1 MAIVQHDFQGKTISQ
16 TSEETLIANTVVPK
30 GYVNLTDMCKANGKK
45 LGHYLSLKTT
55 QEYITAFEKSLK
67 VDIGI
72 TIPPVIIT
80 IQGSYSGIST
90 FQGTWGHIEIAIDLA
105 KWINVDFRIWANKVL
120 VHVIQGN
127 VKALTPEAELAME
140 KLNNLWEQIRQHGKE
155 TRRTLT
161 DAIAAYLKR
170 HPELGEDYRN
180 NVWWLTTNAMYQ
192 AVFGLNATDL
202 EQLLECERHKSRDYL
217 DQKCLMAVDRA
228 EAGICQLID
237 NRDIEPSEAVLKY
250 QSFFG
255 LKEIFPIKKLKQSDL
270 N

>member
-1 MAIVQHDFQGKTISQ
+1 MSIIQHNYQNNLIFQ
-16 TSEETLIANTVVPK
+16 TSSDIKLAGKFIPK
-30 GYVNLTDMCKANGKK
+30 GYTNATAMCKANGK
-45 LGHYLSLKTT
+45 LWGTYWKT
-55 QEYITAFEKSLK
+55 QKAQSFANAVTAS
-67 VDIGI
+67 VIPNGI
-72 TIPPVIIT
+72 TVNSVISIQGGDDPT
-80 IQGSYSGIST
+80 IQGTWVHPKVAMHLAMWISDDFALWST
-90 FQGTWGHIEIAIDLA
+90 DVLLRV
-105 KWINVDFRIWANKVL
+105 IN
-120 VHVIQGN
+120 GEY
-127 VKALTPEAELAME
+127 KALTPEAELAME